1 MATTSAGTARPITGQ
16 LERVEEAI
24 TGFGRGEFVIVFD
37 DESRENEGDLMVAA
51 EHTSHQ
57 AMTYLLGH
65 TAGVVCAALPF
76 ERCAELDL
84 PQMVTANSGLH
95 GTAFTVSVDLRPG
108 ATTGIP
114 APERARTIRA
124 LADPGSQPGDLAR
137 PGHIFPLRAA
147 RGGVLE
153 RDGHTEAAVDLSRLA
168 GLSGVTAICEVVQ
181 PDGTMARY
189 DDLRELA
196 AREGLALISVGDLI
210 AYRMARGR

>member
-1 MATTSAGTARPITGQ
+1 MATTPAGTTRQTAGQ
-16 LERVEEAI
+16 LERVEKAI

-37 DESRENEGDLMVAA
+37 DESRENEGDLMIAA
-51 EHTSHQ
+51 EHTGHQ
-57 AMTYLLGH
+57 AMSYLLEH

-76 ERCAELDL
+76 DRCAELGL

-114 APERARTIRA
+114 APERARTMRA
-124 LADPGSQPGDLAR
+124 LADPASQPDDLGR
-137 PGHIFPLRAA
+137 PGHLFPIRAA

-168 GLSGVTAICEVVQ
+168 GLSGVTAICEVVR

-196 AREGLALISVGDLI
+196 DREGLALISVGDLI

>member
-16 LERVEEAI
+16 LDRVEDAI

-76 ERCAELDL
+76 GRCAELDL

-168 GLSGVTAICEVVQ
+168 GLSGVTAICEVVR

>member
-168 GLSGVTAICEVVQ
+168 GLSGVTAICEVVL

>member
-76 ERCAELDL
+76 GRCAELDL

-124 LADPGSQPGDLAR
+124 LADPGSQPADLAR

-168 GLSGVTAICEVVQ
+168 GLSGVTAICEVVR